1 VAHQQL
7 TRRDVDWAVAVTA
20 AGAVVVA
27 QTLTNLD
34 KRPDE
39 FKAEEARRWEP
50 SLSSTIEEGDSV
62 GVKQV
67 RVWR

>member
-1 VAHQQL
+1 MV
-7 TRRDVDWAVAVTA
+7 
-20 AGAVVVA
+20 

-67 RVWR
+67 RFWQQDTKHSRI